1 MKPRYSVKTPW
12 TVSLVASLFLALS
25 GCGGGSGG
33 GGGSTLSGTAA
44 VGAAIVGGTV
54 TARCADG
61 SSFTQAVTTDADGSW
76 SGKIDSSALPC
87 ALRVSGGTPPVTL
100 HGYASTTGTTN
111 ITPLTDLALAQAT
124 SQTPAAWFSAFAGT
138 PVDVDAAADQLVDA
152 LTDAGF
158 TVPASGNPFTTP
170 FAADGTGWDGLL
182 DDLKQAIEDDPALA
196 DYAALVTLVKD
207 GNLSTSLPDAPPPPS
222 FSISGT
228 ISGAT
233 DSVNVIWETRVDGSI
248 YHDGGNTNGAVS
260 FTYGDGLAE
269 GTNWSVV
276 INTAPAGQTCTVTN
290 GSGTLTADVDNVQI
304 SCQDDVVSGD
314 TYSIAG
320 TISGA
325 SASVL
330 WETRVDGA
338 FYHDGG
344 DGNGAV
350 TFTPLE
356 EMDSGS
362 NWSVVVTGAPSG
374 QTCEVTNGSG
384 TLSADVD
391 NVSIVCSDIVL
402 GTTYSIAGTISGA
415 SGSVLWETRVD
426 GAFYHDGGDGN
437 GAVTFTPLEE
447 MDSGSNW
454 SVVVTGAP
462 SGQTCEV
469 TNGSGTL
476 SADVGNVS
484 IVCSDIVLGAT
495 YSIAGTISGASGS
508 VLWETRVGG
517 VFYHDGSDGN
527 GAVTFTPLEE
537 MDSGSNWSVVVTG
550 APSGQACSV
559 TNGSGTLAGDVSNVS
574 IICEDESDEPAPIY
588 DFSALNLQPSVPVGM
603 VPTAPAASPT
613 NPGSQIAALFAQL
626 GDAERA
632 KVFAPEPENFLSTVG
647 DIYSNSLSY
656 YLDQYSSDLS
666 WYRSVEMRFGADG
679 EPDTADDFI
688 QAYTVSPYGPAGVS
702 YSFTHPGPDNMWFT
716 EDDVAGE
723 HNSGKTIYFPTSAV
737 LEYEGAS
744 EGAVLTILC
753 LDTGNDNLAFTADDS
768 PGCTAGYQV
777 TVIDGEGNRGQV
789 VSYDA
794 AGADGLWFTA
804 DDRVKNYSLL
814 TYNGTD
820 VSVGSVIYNTAG
832 GDGIWFT
839 ADDNVQQHTMTQ
851 LGDDFKPRYTA
862 TYNARGTDSTW
873 FTADDTV
880 QAWTYYGYDAAGNNI
895 IVATHSNRGG
905 DATWFTADDSATAV
919 VSLKDE
925 NGNPVISGQ
934 ITSGGMGPDG
944 IWLSGDETLFGYSYS
959 QYSVEG
965 YQTRRADMQ
974 SKGADNKWFTAD
986 DQPGAYNYWIRD
998 YDAEGNI
1005 TKQLYF
1011 DPSLA
1016 PTAVAFSDAHLNRY
1030 AVYSYDP
1037 SLSVSVYRDQYGSSF
1052 GADQTPF
1059 TEDDTIGTSYYSVA
1073 TASGFDQ
1080 FNAPGPDGIWFTA
1093 DDVLSA
1099 YVVYSFDGL
1108 RRTQQRFDAADILLF
1123 YTEIVELTPSS
1134 YRLNYYY
1141 LNESDQLELSSYS
1154 IIEEGVNGYPLFT
1167 TDYTLAGEVS
1177 NVEYS
1182 EHDANGNIIR
1192 QGSAYS
1198 PGSDGTWGTSDDF
1211 AYYGVY
1217 FFNLSGDLLSAG
1229 SERPGADGV
1238 WGTEDDTFTIDSIYQ
1253 YESDID
1259 VLALNVGNTPDVCGS
1274 LVSGLGA
1281 SGDIN
1286 LLVRDQAGAPLS
1298 GVIAQL
1304 NQSGATVTTDANGEA
1319 AFAGLSGTQDV
1330 HLFKDGHAWE
1340 SFYCVAPG
1348 VDVTLQA
1355 RLASLGQTAPLS
1367 KISFQINPTS
1377 TRVSLRLLDAQG
1389 RSLDNRSLF
1398 IDPASDAGTFYED
1411 LAFDAPAGTQIDGE
1425 LWAFEVDSNGRL
1437 LSAQSLGAQSYT
1449 TIAWNDYSS
1458 PREQVAVSLLAT
1470 DRIPVA
1476 FAGTLAAP
1484 DGDFVTL
1491 GVSLGGLYTLPF
1503 KYEPALLANAAMVPG
1518 VDISLPAQAQ
1528 PSAVLAFTENWK
1540 AWYPGDFPE
1549 RNAGTFL
1556 ASLATGFQY
1565 QAIVATQEDSSS
1577 NPQISWIPATQKGSD
1592 PFISVNTVELH
1603 SAAGGAGYQ
1612 SHWTIHTPAGE
1623 SQVTLPSPPA
1633 GISDPLLPESSYSI
1647 IVKSRAVPE
1656 KEYHDLIGSED
1667 LYDLDPALATEL
1679 FTTGDVFTGA
1689 KLLR

>member
-1 MKPRYSVKTPW
+1 MKPRYSVRTPW
-12 TVSLVASLFLALS
+12 TVSLAASLILALS

-100 HGYASTTGTTN
+100 HGYASSTGTTN

-124 SQTPAAWFSAFAGT
+124 SQTPADWFSAFAGT
-138 PVDVDAAADQLVDA
+138 PVDVDTAADQLVDA

-228 ISGAT
+228 INGAT
-233 DSVNVIWETRVDGSI
+233 DSVNVIWETLVDSSI

-330 WETRVDGA
+330 WETRVDGV

-402 GTTYSIAGTISGA
+402 GTTYTI
-415 SGSVLWETRVD
+415 E
-426 GAFYHDGGDGN
+426 
-437 GAVTFTPLEE
+437 
-447 MDSGSNW
+447 
-454 SVVVTGAP
+454 
-462 SGQTCEV
+462 
-469 TNGSGTL
+469 
-476 SADVGNVS
+476 
-484 IVCSDIVLGAT
+484 
-495 YSIAGTISGASGS
+495 GTISGASGS

-550 APSGQACSV
+550 APAGQTCSV

-574 IICEDESDEPAPIY
+574 IICEDESDEPAPFY
-588 DFSALNLQPSVPVGM
+588 DLSALNLQPSVPVGM
-603 VPTAPAASPT
+603 VPTAPSAPPT
-613 NPGSQIAALFAQL
+613 NPASQIEGLFMQL

-632 KVFAPEPENFLSTVG
+632 KIFAPVPANIETEIGN
-647 DIYSNSLSY
+647 DIYSGSQY
-656 YLDQYSSDLS
+656 YQITQYTSDQS
-666 WYRSVEMRFGADG
+666 WLRVIDMGFGADG
-679 EPDTADDFI
+679 EANTADDFI
-688 QAYTVSPYGPAGVS
+688 QGYTVYPYGPNGVAF
-702 YSFTHPGPDNMWFT
+702 SFRHPGPDNMWFS
-716 EDDVAGE
+716 EDDV
-723 HNSGKTIYFPTSAV
+723 SGKYTQGQAVYFPTGAL

-744 EGAVLTILC
+744 EGAVLIIPC
-753 LDTGNDNLAFTADDS
+753 LDVGNDGLAFTADDS
-768 PGCTAGYQV
+768 PGCTLGYQV
-777 TVIDGEGNRGQV
+777 AVIDGEGNRGQV

-814 TYNGTD
+814 TYNGTS
-820 VSVGSVIYNTAG
+820 VSVGSVLYNN
-832 GDGIWFT
+832 DGADNIWFT

-862 TYNARGTDSTW
+862 TYNARGGDNVW
-873 FTADDTV
+873 FTADDVV
-880 QAWTYYGYDAAGNNI
+880 QAWTYYGYDADGNNI
-895 IVATHSNRGG
+895 IVATHTDKRSDGV
-905 DATWFTADDSATAV
+905 WFTADDFATAV
-919 VSLKDE
+919 ISLKDE
-925 NGNPVISGQ
+925 NGYPVITGQ

-944 IWLSGDETLFGYSYS
+944 IWLSGDETLSGYSLSEYS
-959 QYSVEG
+959 ADG
-965 YQTRRADMQ
+965 FQTRRANINNR
-974 SKGADNKWFTAD
+974 GADNKWFTAD
-986 DQPGAYNYWIRD
+986 DIPNTFNYWVRELD
-998 YDAEGNI
+998 GEGNI
-1005 TKQLYF
+1005 MKQLYM
-1011 DPSLA
+1011 DASLA
-1016 PTAVAFSDAHLNRY
+1016 PAEPVFSDAHINRY
-1030 AVYSYDP
+1030 RVYNSDRSILVDL
-1037 SLSVSVYRDQYGSSF
+1037 SLSGF
-1052 GADQTPF
+1052 GADAIPF
-1059 TEDDTIGTSYYSVA
+1059 TEDDTMPWPYSV
-1073 TASGFDQ
+1073 TTPTGLDQ
-1080 FNAPGPDGIWFTA
+1080 FNRPGPDGLWFTA
-1093 DDVLSA
+1093 DDVRSG
-1099 YVVYSFDGL
+1099 YIVYTDDGL
-1108 RRTQQRFDAADILLF
+1108 RRTEQSFDDADVLQS
-1123 YTEIVELTPSS
+1123 YTEIVDATPNS
-1134 YRLNYYY
+1134 YRLNRYGR
-1141 LNESDQLELSSYS
+1141 NESDGFDLVGYD
-1154 IIEEGVNGYPLFT
+1154 IIEEDLNGYPLT
-1167 TDYTLAGEVS
+1167 TIYYTSAGEVS
-1177 NVEYS
+1177 YARYT
-1182 EHDANGNIIR
+1182 EHDANGNIVR
-1192 QGSAYS
+1192 DGYS
-1198 PGSDGTWGTSDDF
+1198 FASGEDGIWATSDDF
-1211 AYYGVY
+1211 NNYGLS
-1217 FFNLSGDLLSAG
+1217 FFNMNGDLVAQG
-1229 SERPGADGV
+1229 DERIGADGE
-1238 WGTEDDTFTIDSIYQ
+1238 WGTADDTITISWLYLLEYDV
-1253 YESDID
+1253 D
-1259 VLALNVGNTPDVCGS
+1259 VLALNVGDSTDACGS
-1274 LVSGLGA
+1274 LLSGVGA
-1281 SGDIN
+1281 AGDID

-1298 GVIAQL
+1298 GVTAQL

-1319 AFAGLSGTQDV
+1319 AFTGLSGTQDV

-1355 RLASLGQTAPLS
+1355 KLASLGTVAPSS
-1367 KISFQINPTS
+1367 KISFQIDPTNA
-1377 TRVSLRLLDAQG
+1377 RVSLRLLDAQG

-1398 IDPASDAGTFYED
+1398 INPASDAGTFYED
-1411 LAFDAPAGTQIDGE
+1411 LAFDVPAGTQIDGE
-1425 LWAFEVDSNGRL
+1425 LWAFEVDNNGRL
-1437 LSAQSLGAQSYT
+1437 IGAQSLGAQSYT

-1458 PREQVAVSLLAT
+1458 PREQVTVSFLAS

-1476 FAGTLAAP
+1476 FSGSLVAP
-1484 DGDFVTL
+1484 ATDFASLT
-1491 GVSLGGLYTLPF
+1491 VSLGGLYSLPF
-1503 KYEPALLANAAMVPG
+1503 VYESSLLASAATVPG
-1518 VDISLPAQAQ
+1518 VDITLPTTAQ
-1528 PSAVLAFTENWK
+1528 PSGVLASADNWT
-1540 AWYPGDFPE
+1540 AWYPGAYPQI
-1549 RNAGTFL
+1549 NTGTFI
-1556 ASLATGFQY
+1556 ASVVTGFQY
-1565 QAIVATQEDSSS
+1565 PAIVATQEDSSA

-1592 PFISVNTVELH
+1592 PFLSVNTIELH

-1623 SQVTLPSPPA
+1623 SQVTLPSVPA
-1633 GISDPLLPESSYSI
+1633 GITDGMLPQSSYSI
-1647 IVKSRAVPE
+1647 IVKTRAVPE
-1656 KEYHDLIGSED
+1656 KGYHDLIGSENLD
-1667 LYDLDPALATEL
+1667 DVDPALAIEVL
-1679 FTTGDVFTGA
+1679 SSGDVFLGP